1 MYFRFS
7 SHEDKKFL
15 VALDTG
21 RWTGRLTN
29 RQTDR
34 QTDTHTHR
42 HTHTHTHNVATPRK
56 HAPVTNM
63 MSTCTNI
70 EILYAVIAS
79 VNSLR

>member
-34 QTDTHTHR
+34 QTDTH
-42 HTHTHTHNVATPRK
+42 NVATPSK
-56 HAPVTNM
+56 HAPVTNIM
-63 MSTCTNI
+63 ISICTNI

-79 VNSLR
+79 VNSLC